1 MRTAEYYVFLF
12 VDCYANAALNDEL
25 VVLGPHLNGLLVD
38 FLGEIPQ
45 SSNFKSDAVGWRAD
59 RLRRVSKDFGEA
71 TRLLSCCTDEQR
83 TSLCQWA
90 YLKDRQP
97 DGAQWRLRT
106 KEDVAK
112 FLHISI
118 DDFKQSIRQGYD
130 RINAQLGVFV
140 A

>member
-38 FLGEIPQ
+38 FLGEIPA
-45 SSNFKSDAVGWRAD
+45 SGNFKSDSVGWRAD
-59 RLRRVSKDFGEA
+59 RLRIVSKDFGEA
-71 TRLLSCCTDEQR
+71 SRLLSYCTEDQR
-83 TSLCQWA
+83 AALCRWA

-97 DGAQWRLRT
+97 EGAQWRLRT
-106 KEDVAK
+106 KDDVAK
-112 FLHISI
+112 FLHV
-118 DDFKQSIRQGYD
+118 DLDYFKQCIRQGYD
-130 RINAQLGVFV
+130 RINAQLGILI

>member
-59 RLRRVSKDFGEA
+59 RLRRIPKDFEKAASLLKLCTMKQQQALCEWAYYKDRHPEGSDRRLSSKDA
-71 TRLLSCCTDEQR
+71 
-83 TSLCQWA
+83 
-90 YLKDRQP
+90 
-97 DGAQWRLRT
+97 
-106 KEDVAK
+106 VAK
-112 FLHISI
+112 YLHVDSVAWFELI
-118 DDFKQSIRQGYD
+118 QRGED
-130 RINAQLGVFV
+130 RINAELGIFV
-140 A
+140 S